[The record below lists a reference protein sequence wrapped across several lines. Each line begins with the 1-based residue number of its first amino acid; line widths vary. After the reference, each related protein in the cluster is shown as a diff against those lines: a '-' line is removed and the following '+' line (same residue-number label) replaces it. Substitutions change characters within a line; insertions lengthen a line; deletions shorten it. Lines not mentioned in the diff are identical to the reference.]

1 MIMRGGPLSARREE
15 TSMSDTALA
24 TIRVLVVDDEEII
37 ADLISTG
44 LRYEGFDVAVAA
56 DGRAA
61 LAQAAL
67 FQPHLVVLDWMLPG
81 MDGLAVCRRL
91 RAQSDVAILML
102 TAKGELEERVAGLE
116 GGADDYLVKPFKFQE
131 LLARIR
137 AILRRHHLSQR
148 RRLSMGDLQL
158 DRETREV
165 WRAGQPIDLT
175 PREFELLEV
184 LMMHP
189 RQVFSRETLLNRVW
203 GYDYVADPNLIEVH
217 ISALRAKLDDPER
230 QLIRTVRGV
239 GYALRG

>member
-1 MIMRGGPLSARREE
+1 M
-15 TSMSDTALA
+15 MSDDSWA
-24 TIRVLVVDDEEII
+24 TIRILVVDDEEVLV
-37 ADLISTG
+37 DLISTG
-44 LRYEGFDVAVAA
+44 LRYEGFDVALAA

-61 LAQAAL
+61 LAQAAQ

-81 MDGLAVCRRL
+81 LDGLTVCQRL

-102 TAKGELEERVAGLE
+102 TAKGELDERVAGLE

-137 AILRRHHLSQR
+137 AILRRQHLSLR
-148 RRLSMGDLQL
+148 RRLSVGDLQM

-175 PREFELLEV
+175 PREFELLAV
-184 LMMHP
+184 LMAHP
-189 RQVFSRETLLNRVW
+189 RQVFTRETLLNRVW

-217 ISALRAKLDDPER
+217 VSALRAKLGDTDR
-230 QLIRTVRGV
+230 RLIRTVRGV
-239 GYALRG
+239 GYTLRG

>member
-1 MIMRGGPLSARREE
+1 
-15 TSMSDTALA
+15 MSDAALA
-24 TIRVLVVDDEEII
+24 TIRVLVVDDEEVI

-44 LRYEGFDVAVAA
+44 LRYEGFDVAVAM
-56 DGRAA
+56 DGQAA
-61 LAQAAL
+61 LAQAAQ

-81 MDGLAVCRRL
+81 LDGLAVCQRL
-91 RAQSDVAILML
+91 RAQGDVAILML

-137 AILRRHHLSQR
+137 AILRRHHFSLR
-148 RRLSMGDLQL
+148 RRLSVSDLQL

-189 RQVFSRETLLNRVW
+189 RQVFNRETLLNRVW

-217 ISALRAKLDDPER
+217 ISALRAKLGDTDR
-230 QLIRTVRGV
+230 HLICTVRGV
-239 GYALRG
+239 GYTLRG

>member
-1 MIMRGGPLSARREE
+1 
-15 TSMSDTALA
+15 MSDATLT
-24 TIRVLVVDDEEII
+24 TIRVLIVDDEEVIV
-37 ADLISTG
+37 DLISTG

-56 DGRAA
+56 DGQAA
-61 LAQAAL
+61 LAQAAR
-67 FQPHLVVLDWMLPG
+67 FQPHLIVLDWMLPG
-81 MDGLAVCRRL
+81 LDGLTVCRRL

-102 TAKGELEERVAGLE
+102 TARGELEERVAGLE

-137 AILRRHHLSQR
+137 AILRRHHLSLG
-148 RRLSMGDLQL
+148 RRLNVGDLQL

-184 LMMHP
+184 LLMHP

-203 GYDYVADPNLIEVH
+203 GYDYVADPNLVEVH
-217 ISALRAKLDDPER
+217 ISALRAKLGDTAR

-239 GYALRG
+239 GYTLRG

>member
-1 MIMRGGPLSARREE
+1 
-15 TSMSDTALA
+15 MSDA
-24 TIRVLVVDDEEII
+24 TLTTICVLIVDDEEVIV
-37 ADLISTG
+37 DLISTG

-56 DGRAA
+56 DGQAA
-61 LAQAAL
+61 LAQAAR
-67 FQPHLVVLDWMLPG
+67 FQPHLIVLDWMLPG
-81 MDGLAVCRRL
+81 LDGLTVCRRL

-102 TAKGELEERVAGLE
+102 TARGELEERVAGLE

-137 AILRRHHLSQR
+137 AILRRHHLSLG
-148 RRLSMGDLQL
+148 RRLNVGDLQL

-184 LMMHP
+184 LLMHP

-203 GYDYVADPNLIEVH
+203 GYDYVADPNLVEVH
-217 ISALRAKLDDPER
+217 ISALRAKLGDTAR

-239 GYALRG
+239 GYTLRG

>member
-1 MIMRGGPLSARREE
+1 MDDTTP
-15 TSMSDTALA
+15 TS
-24 TIRVLVVDDEEII
+24 IRVLVVDDEEVIL
-37 ADLISTG
+37 DLISTG
-44 LRYEGFDVAVAA
+44 LRYEGFDVALAA

-61 LAQAAL
+61 LTQAAQ

-81 MDGLAVCRRL
+81 LDGLTVCRRL

-102 TAKGELEERVAGLE
+102 TAKGELDERVAGLE

-137 AILRRHHLSQR
+137 AILRRQHLSLR
-148 RRLSMGDLQL
+148 RRLSVGDLQM

-189 RQVFSRETLLNRVW
+189 RQVFTRETLLNRVW

-217 ISALRAKLDDPER
+217 ISALRAKLGDTAR
-230 QLIRTVRGV
+230 QLLRTVRGV
-239 GYALRG
+239 GYTLRG

>member
-1 MIMRGGPLSARREE
+1 MNDEVQS
-15 TSMSDTALA
+15 
-24 TIRVLVVDDEEII
+24 TIRILVVDDEEVIV
-37 ADLISTG
+37 DLIGTG
-44 LRYEGFDVAVAA
+44 LRYEGFEVAEAT
-56 DGRAA
+56 DGAAA
-61 LAQAAL
+61 LVQAAR

-81 MDGLAVCRRL
+81 MDGLSVCRRL

-137 AILRRHHLSQR
+137 AILRRHHLSLR
-148 RRLSMGDLQL
+148 RRMSVGDLQL

-165 WRAGQPIDLT
+165 WRIGNPIDLT

-217 ISALRAKLDDPER
+217 ISALRAKLGDTDR

-239 GYALRG
+239 GYTLRG

>member
-1 MIMRGGPLSARREE
+1 MGDA
-15 TSMSDTALA
+15 ALA
-24 TIRVLVVDDEEII
+24 TIRVLVVDDEEVIV
-37 ADLISTG
+37 DLISTG
-44 LRYEGFDVAVAA
+44 LRYEGFDVAVAT
-56 DGRAA
+56 DGLEA
-61 LAQAAL
+61 LAQAAQ

-81 MDGLAVCRRL
+81 LDGLTICQRL

-102 TAKGELEERVAGLE
+102 TARGELEERVAGLE

-137 AILRRHHLSQR
+137 AILRRHRLSLR
-148 RRLSMGDLQL
+148 RRLSVGDLQL

-184 LMMHP
+184 LLMHP

-203 GYDYVADPNLIEVH
+203 GYDYVADPNLVEVH
-217 ISALRAKLDDPER
+217 ISALRAKLGDTAR

-239 GYALRG
+239 GYTLRG

>member
-1 MIMRGGPLSARREE
+1 MDDTTP
-15 TSMSDTALA
+15 TS
-24 TIRVLVVDDEEII
+24 IRVLVVDDEEVIL
-37 ADLISTG
+37 DLISTG
-44 LRYEGFDVAVAA
+44 LRYEGFDVALAA

-61 LAQAAL
+61 LAQAAQ

-81 MDGLAVCRRL
+81 LDGLTVCQRL

-102 TAKGELEERVAGLE
+102 TAKGELDERVAGLE

-137 AILRRHHLSQR
+137 AILRRQHLSLR
-148 RRLSMGDLQL
+148 RRLSVGDFQM

-189 RQVFSRETLLNRVW
+189 RQVFTRETLLNRVW
-203 GYDYVADPNLIEVH
+203 GYDYVADANLIEVH
-217 ISALRAKLDDPER
+217 ISALRAKLGDTAR
-230 QLIRTVRGV
+230 QIIRTVRGV
-239 GYALRG
+239 GYTLRG